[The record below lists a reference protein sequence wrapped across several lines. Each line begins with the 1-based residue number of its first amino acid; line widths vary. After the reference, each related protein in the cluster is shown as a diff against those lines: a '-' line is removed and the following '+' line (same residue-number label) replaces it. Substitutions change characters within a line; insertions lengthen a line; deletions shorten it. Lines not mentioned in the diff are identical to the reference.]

1 MKVLITGATGFLG
14 GALAS
19 RLHAQSAEVTGL
31 GRNPIAG
38 QQLEQ
43 DGIHFLRADL
53 ADKQAIT
60 AACAGQDIVFHC
72 GAFCSP
78 WGRYHDFYAS
88 NVTGTQHIIH
98 GCQAHDVSRLVY
110 VSTPSLYF
118 AYDSRLNVSES
129 DALAD
134 KQVNFYTQTKL
145 LAEQAIDRAH
155 QAGLPVITIRP
166 RAIFGPGDRTIL
178 PRLISRL
185 QQGRLRIIGDESNL
199 IDLTYIDNVV
209 DALLLCANAPSQTWG
224 KKYNITNGEAVNLW
238 RMVER
243 LCSELNLP
251 YPNQKIPFRIAFVL
265 AYGMEIASRTLLNY
279 KEPLLTRYTVSTLA
293 KSATL
298 DIRAARRELGYE
310 PKISVEEG
318 VERFI
323 TWWVK
328 SQKTCL
334 K

>member
-14 GALAS
+14 GALA
-19 RLHAQSAEVTGL
+19 RHLHAQSADVTAL
-31 GRNPIAG
+31 GRNPIVG

-43 DGIHFLRADL
+43 DGIRFLRADL
-53 ADKQAIT
+53 ADKEAIT
-60 AACAGQDIVFHC
+60 AACAEQDLVFHC

-88 NVTGTQHIIH
+88 NVTGTEHIIH
-98 GCQAHDVSRLVY
+98 GCQVHHVDRLIY

-129 DALAD
+129 DPLAT
-134 KQVNFYTQTKL
+134 KQVTFYGQTKL

-185 QQGRLRIIGDESNL
+185 RQGKLRIIGDESNL

-209 DALLLCANAPSQTWG
+209 DALLLCADAPSQLLG
-224 KKYNITNGEAVNLW
+224 KKYNITNGEPVKLW
-238 RMVER
+238 QMIRR
-243 LCSELNLP
+243 LCTELNLP
-251 YPNQKIPFRIAFVL
+251 YPKQKISFRAAFML
-265 AYGMEIASRTLLNY
+265 AWAMEIASRRLLNY
-279 KEPLLTRYTVSTLA
+279 KEPLLTRYTVSIIA

-298 DIRAARRELGYE
+298 DIGAARRELGYQ
-310 PKISVEEG
+310 PKISIEEG
-318 VERFI
+318 TERFV
-323 TWWVK
+323 TWWAK
-328 SQKTCL
+328 S
-334 K
+334 